1 MLNCQGLN
9 VVCEHSPEMLCDFLR
24 WFPES
29 YSNHLWWHRDHQTSI
44 LSSNKGGQYSN
55 WLIPYMA
62 SMDIAFWRCF
72 SCTFPPSSKH
82 FLCRWN
88 SCFHLRADKWFCPMF
103 GDFVFG
109 PIFCWSSQ
117 TYEWSTKIPPSFP
130 RNWWNSPA
138 QAPTGDIQVISLR
151 FHQGIHPSTA
161 GYLRNWCQKSSKFTT
176 NPINPIINPHQPTIS
191 GRV

>member
-1 MLNCQGLN
+1 MLKCQGLN

-44 LSSNKGGQYSN
+44 LSSNKGGQKLVDFLHGLYGYR
-55 WLIPYMA
+55 LLEVFFLY
-62 SMDIAFWRCF
+62 F
-72 SCTFPPSSKH
+72 STILQH

-88 SCFHLRADKWFCPMF
+88 SCFHLRAYKWFCPMF
-103 GDFVFG
+103 GDSFFG

-161 GYLRNWCQKSSKFTT
+161 GYLRNWCQKSSKFAT